1 MSSAIMPRPFSPV
14 LVHVACDDLPVG
26 AVRELQRLV
35 GGVGEQGGDPLLLP
49 VGARRPGLE
58 QDPAAFVERVVAPA
72 APAGRLAPQ
81 AAPDLG
87 ELVAGE
93 LDDVERVED
102 LDGAGHLA
110 GGGLPVA
117 GERIHRHDLH
127 PVAERLRAR
136 GEPRGERLLAP
147 ALDHV
152 DQTRRPAPPPR
163 RER

>member
-1 MSSAIMPRPFSPV
+1 MSSAIMPRPFSRV
-14 LVHVACDDLPVG
+14 LVRVACDDLPVG

-136 GEPRGERLLAP
+136 GEP
-147 ALDHV
+147 
-152 DQTRRPAPPPR
+152 
-163 RER
+163 

>member
-1 MSSAIMPRPFSPV
+1 MSSAIMPRPFSRV
-14 LVHVACDDLPVG
+14 LVRVACDDLPVG

-93 LDDVERVED
+93 LDDVVF
-102 LDGAGHLA
+102 
-110 GGGLPVA
+110 VFN
-117 GERIHRHDLH
+117 
-127 PVAERLRAR
+127 VM
-136 GEPRGERLLAP
+136 
-147 ALDHV
+147 
-152 DQTRRPAPPPR
+152 
-163 RER
+163 

>member
-1 MSSAIMPRPFSPV
+1 MLAGSENRAAIPSFC
-14 LVHVACDDLPVG
+14 L
-26 AVRELQRLV
+26 
-35 GGVGEQGGDPLLLP
+35 

-136 GEPRGERLLAP
+136 GEP
-147 ALDHV
+147 
-152 DQTRRPAPPPR
+152 
-163 RER
+163 